1 MPFPFIP
8 IGAFVAGLILS
19 AALTVFILSL
29 KALDR
34 AATQAGSAIVGG
46 LVSGIRDWSD
56 QDRARVVSPA
66 AVEASPSEAATPL
79 DEALPRSEPADAVA
93 VEPVPIESVHRPRR
107 VD

>member
-46 LVSGIRDWSD
+46 LVSGIRDWSV
-56 QDRARVVSPA
+56 QDRARIVSPA
-66 AVEASPSEAATPL
+66 AVEASPSAEARPSA
-79 DEALPRSEPADAVA
+79 EALPPSEPADAVP
-93 VEPVPIESVHRPRR
+93 VEPVAAEPVHRSRR

>member
-34 AATQAGSAIVGG
+34 AAHAGRQCRRRRAG
-46 LVSGIRDWSD
+46 LGIRDWSI
-56 QDRARVVSPA
+56 QDRARIVSPA
-66 AVEASPSEAATPL
+66 AVEAGQSAEARQSA
-79 DEALPRSEPADAVA
+79 EALPPSEPADAVP
-93 VEPVPIESVHRPRR
+93 VEPVAADRSIGPAA
-107 VD
+107 